1 MLFSHRNAIII
12 TSVVVSFLATIV
24 VVHLKRVNEIPSNNL
39 ATFRYEPS
47 VLNPDPEF
55 FNSKSQEEKQSSDL
69 KIVENKKNKLQNVD
83 SDNVTARA
91 YLVGDIQSGKIL
103 LGKNVDMVLP
113 VASMSK
119 LVTAFVATDELN
131 LDKVI
136 EITPEMTKVPPD
148 SSNIKA
154 GEKYTVKEL
163 LYPMLLNS
171 SNIAAEA
178 LASSSDRA
186 HFMDQMKSY
195 AWEIGM
201 PSSFFS
207 DPSGVSAENTAS
219 AKDLFALSV
228 YLYKFRP
235 DILALTRN
243 PSMLSAAV
251 ADRQTHNF
259 SSTHPFV
266 RDERFIGGKTGR
278 TPQAGDT
285 MLTILNIDNKPISF
299 IVLGSKYD
307 NRAND
312 TRLLIEKISKK

>member
-1 MLFSHRNAIII
+1 MLLSHRNAIII
-12 TSVVVSFLATIV
+12 SSVVISFLATIV
-24 VVHLKRVNEIPSNNL
+24 VIHFKRTYEVPENDTV
-39 ATFRYEPS
+39 AFTYEPLT
-47 VLNPDPEF
+47 LNPDPEF
-55 FNSKSQEEKQSSDL
+55 FKTKTTEEKKNTSASTDN
-69 KIVENKKNKLQNVD
+69 NKKSVIKENAD
-83 SDNVTARA
+83 SVTARA
-91 YLVGDIQSGKIL
+91 YLVGDIESGKIL
-103 LGKNVDMVLP
+103 IGKNIDLVLP

-119 LVTAFVATDELN
+119 LVTAFVATDELDMN
-131 LDKVI
+131 SVVT
-136 EITPEMTKVPPD
+136 ITPEMTKVPPD

-178 LASSSDRA
+178 LASSTDRE

-201 PSSFFS
+201 PSSFFG
-207 DPSGVSAENTAS
+207 DPSGVSPANTAS
-219 AKDLFALSV
+219 ARDLFALSV

-243 PSMLSAAV
+243 PLLLSAAV
-251 ADRQTHNF
+251 ADRETHNY

-266 RDERFIGGKTGR
+266 RDSRFIGGKTGR

-312 TRLLIEKISKK
+312 TRLLIEKINKK